1 MVRIEYINE
10 IRPRMD
16 TEFNPGV
23 FIPRTE
29 AIAEAYRWGKE
40 QHAGQ
45 VRLSGEPYFDTHCVW
60 VAAFIDNLTKNE
72 AWTIA
77 ALLHDSV
84 EDQEGDLSQIRDHF
98 PGSLGEEVAY
108 IVDGVTKISN
118 PRDGGSRDL
127 ETLRKIARFQDPGVF
142 LVKLA
147 DKSHNVMT
155 LEYMPEQKRVKK
167 ANEAI
172 RAYGKLAGI
181 LNCYRWR
188 RWLEDMAFP
197 FADPETYEFV
207 RQHVDEDPRLNS
219 HFINTMLQQLANL
232 MQSNGLDGTATVTV
246 NGYWQSW
253 QKLRR
258 LARIRQASMHSFESL
273 NDLISFRLILNDD
286 DYLNC
291 YKLLA
296 SVNRYFGQNL
306 DHNRFDDYI
315 ACPQNGYRALQITAW
330 LPGYG
335 AIEVAIATEE
345 MEGENTWGI
354 IYALQHGMDISH
366 YRPIEILTPTG
377 GARFL
382 AEGST
387 VLDAVGSIQQEFLL
401 DKISAVEVNGK
412 EALLSEKVHPGDVVE
427 VITRD
432 ERILPQ
438 RNWLQFVNP
447 TTARNLR
454 SVLAVEALKSS
465 AERGRNLLKK
475 LLSQRGVLDLRD
487 VEVIF
492 PHRVDNLL
500 EMTGSANLQ
509 DLYSAIGSGAIRLT
523 ELEDVLNE
531 VGISKEGLNWTSL
544 SFSGNAATNRPGVL
558 AALAG
563 MIYNA
568 GGNIVRSI
576 NNTLPGGGFYLRLVV
591 ADLDD
596 AKKEAIEQARLISGL
611 EFDEIETV

>member
-1 MVRIEYINE
+1 MVKVEYIHE
-10 IRPRMD
+10 IRPLMD
-16 TEFNPGV
+16 NEFNPGPFV
-23 FIPRTE
+23 ARTE

-40 QHAGQ
+40 LHAGQ
-45 VRLSGEPYFDTHCVW
+45 MRLSGEPYFETHCVW
-60 VAAFIDNLTKNE
+60 VAAFIDNLTGNE

-84 EDQEGDLSQIRDHF
+84 EDQDSDFSQIREHF
-98 PGSLGEEVAY
+98 PGPLGEEVAH

-118 PRDGGSRDL
+118 PRDGSSRDL

-155 LEYMPEQKRVKK
+155 LAHMPDHKRVRK

-197 FADPETYEFV
+197 YADTETYEFV
-207 RQHVDEDPRLNS
+207 RQKIDSDPRLNQQ
-219 HFINTMLQQLANL
+219 FINSMLRQLA
-232 MQSNGLDGTATVTV
+232 GLLQESGLNGTATVTV

-258 LARIRQASMHSFESL
+258 LARTRQASMNSFEAL
-273 NDLISFRLILNDD
+273 NDLISFRLILDDNDP
-286 DYLNC
+286 LKC
-291 YKLLA
+291 YHLLA
-296 SVNRYFGQNL
+296 DVNRFFGQSL

-315 ACPQNGYRALQITAW
+315 ACPQNGYRALQVTAW
-330 LPGYG
+330 LRGYG

-354 IYALQHGMDISH
+354 IYALKHGQDISH

-412 EALLSEKVHPGDVVE
+412 EAMLSDRVQPGDVVE

-432 ERILPQ
+432 HRITPQ
-438 RNWLQFVNP
+438 AGWLEFVNP

-454 SVLAVEALKSS
+454 SVLAVEALKYS
-465 AERGRNLLKK
+465 AERGANMLRELL
-475 LLSQRGVLDLRD
+475 LPRGVLDLRD

-492 PHRVDNLL
+492 PERVDNLL

-509 DLYSAIGSGAIRLT
+509 DLYSATGSGAIRLS
-523 ELEDVLNE
+523 ELEQVLNSA
-531 VGISKEGLNWTSL
+531 GISKDDLRWTSL
-544 SFSGNAATNRPGVL
+544 SVTGSAQANRPGFL
-558 AALAG
+558 ARLAG
-563 MIYNA
+563 IISDA

-576 NNTLPGGGFYLRLVV
+576 NNTLPDGGFYLRLVV
-591 ADLDD
+591 ADL
-596 AKKEAIEQARLISGL
+596 L
-611 EFDEIETV
+611 ENQEKVLNELKHLPGFETQEIEMV

>member
-1 MVRIEYINE
+1 MVRIEYVDE
-10 IRPRMD
+10 IRPKMEG
-16 TEFNPGV
+16 EFSPAPFNA
-23 FIPRTE
+23 RTP

-40 QHAGQ
+40 LHAGQ
-45 VRLSGEPYFDTHCVW
+45 TRMSGEPYFETHCAW
-60 VAAFIDNLTKNE
+60 VAAFIDNLTGNE

-84 EDQEGDLSQIRDHF
+84 EDQDSDFSQIRDHF
-98 PGSLGEEVAY
+98 PGNLGEEVAH

-118 PRDGGSRDL
+118 PRDGSSRDL

-155 LEYMPEQKRVKK
+155 LEHMPESKRIKK

-207 RQHVDEDPRLNS
+207 RRRIDADPRLNRD
-219 HFINTMLQQLANL
+219 FINGMLYKLGTL
-232 MQSNGLDGTATVTV
+232 MENSGLEGTATVTV

-258 LARIRQASMHSFESL
+258 LARTRQASMLSFESL
-273 NDLISFRLILNDD
+273 NDLVSFRLILKEE
-286 DYLNC
+286 DYLKC
-291 YKLLA
+291 YILLA
-296 SVNRYFGQNL
+296 AVNRYFGPQL

-315 ACPQNGYRALQITAW
+315 ACPQNGYRALQVTVW
-330 LPGYG
+330 LPDFG
-335 AIEVAIATEE
+335 AIEVAIATEA

-354 IYALQHGMDISH
+354 IYALRNGLNISH
-366 YRPIEILTPTG
+366 YRPIEILTPSG

-401 DKISAVEVNGK
+401 DKISAVEVNGQ
-412 EALLSEKVHPGDVVE
+412 EAALSAKVHPGDVVE

-432 ERILPQ
+432 KRIQPQ
-438 RNWLQFVNP
+438 ESWLEFVNP

-454 SVLAVEALKSS
+454 SVLAVESLKSS
-465 AERGRNLLKK
+465 AEKGRGLLKK
-475 LLSQRGVLDLRD
+475 LLIERGVLDLRD
-487 VEVIF
+487 VEVIY
-492 PHRVDNLL
+492 PERVDNLL
-500 EMTGSANLQ
+500 EMTGAANLQ
-509 DLYSAIGSGAIRLT
+509 DLYSAIGSGAIRLS
-523 ELEDVLNE
+523 ELQVVMDD
-531 VGISKEGLNWTSL
+531 VGISREGLNWI
-544 SFSGNAATNRPGVL
+544 SFHVTGSPNANRPGVL
-558 AALAG
+558 ARLAG
-563 MIYNA
+563 VVSAA
-568 GGNIVRSI
+568 GGNIVRSV
-576 NNTLPGGGFYLRLVV
+576 NNTLPDGGFYLRLVV
-591 ADLDD
+591 AELTE
-596 AKKEAIEQARLISGL
+596 KKEEVLCDIRRLPGL
-611 EFDEIETV
+611 ETEDVELV